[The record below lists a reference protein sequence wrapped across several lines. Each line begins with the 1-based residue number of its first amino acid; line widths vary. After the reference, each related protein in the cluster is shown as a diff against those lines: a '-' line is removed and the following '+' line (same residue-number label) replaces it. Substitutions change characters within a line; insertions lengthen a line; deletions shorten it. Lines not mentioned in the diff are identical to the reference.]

1 MILGNV
7 RQRLLQRLI
16 DDLPRDARVA
26 MCCAG
31 RGLHELLPQMR
42 AMLGG
47 RQIVAVLDDAPAI
60 LAAGAVAGLPV
71 QRIDSASRDDFDAI
85 VITSAY
91 AEDWVAGRLR
101 SFAAAGGAVIRA
113 TNVPANDAVTPAMV
127 ESLIDDPLL
136 SLEDRCAPWLAPL
149 PEKPLWAGLEITTGC
164 NLNCLM
170 CETHSAQRPTGQ
182 IEMEMFQRALD
193 ELEYIGCRML
203 TYHTIGEPTI
213 HRRFADLLRISAE
226 RGFAVW
232 LSTNGMLLD
241 RFFDALRQWPPAVIR
256 WSVDGAT
263 QETYERIRAGGDF
276 AKLLA
281 NMAATRRMIEQHGLP
296 TRMELNATLS
306 ADNLHEAPLFYD
318 VYGPYLDDAR
328 INFSVINSLSAGD
341 RSYYAENRLFGDT
354 PQVPCVPLW
363 QSLYVGYDG
372 QVSAC
377 CRDYHGDLIVG
388 DLRTHTLE
396 EIWRGPE
403 MSSLR
408 SRHEARDFAALPI
421 ACQNC
426 HAAET
431 GQTELLTSYVTALSR
446 RAMKPS
452 REEFARMLDR
462 FVGRLRGL
470 RPDRSAFANGRGLRL
485 PVLASASV

>member
-7 RQRLLQRLI
+7 RQRLLHRLI
-16 DDLPRDARVA
+16 DELPRDARVA
-26 MCCAG
+26 LCCAG
-31 RGLHELLPQMR
+31 RDLHAMLPQLREMLAMR
-42 AMLGG
+42 PL
-47 RQIVAVLDDAPAI
+47 VAVLDDAPAK
-60 LAAGAVAGLPV
+60 LAAGTIAGLPV
-71 QRIDSASRDDFDAI
+71 RPIDSASRDDFDAI
-85 VITSAY
+85 IITSAY
-91 AEDWVAGRLR
+91 AEDWVARRLEP
-101 SFAAAGGAVIRA
+101 FVEVGGIVIRA
-113 TNVPANDAVTPAMV
+113 TNVPANAGVTPEMV
-127 ESLIDDPLL
+127 ESLIDDPQL
-136 SLEDRCAPWLAPL
+136 SLEDRSTPWLEPL
-149 PEKPLWAGLEITTGC
+149 PQKPLWAGLEITTGC

-182 IEMEMFQRALD
+182 MELDLFRRALD
-193 ELEYIGCRML
+193 ELEKIGCRML

-213 HRRFADLLRISAE
+213 HRRFAELLRISAE

-263 QETYERIRAGGDF
+263 RETYERIRAGGDF
-276 AKLLA
+276 SKLLA
-281 NMAATRRMIEQHGLP
+281 NMAAARSMIDKQKLA

-306 ADNLHEAPLFYD
+306 ADNLHEAPLFYE
-318 VYGPYLDDAR
+318 VYGPFLDDAR

-388 DLRTHTLE
+388 DMRTHSLE
-396 EIWRGPE
+396 QIWHGPQ
-403 MSSLR
+403 MTALR
-408 SRHEARDFAALPI
+408 ARHEAREFAALPT

-446 RAMKPS
+446 RRPRAS
-452 REEFARMLDR
+452 REEFARQLDR
-462 FVGRLRGL
+462 FVARLRAL
-470 RPDRSAFANGRGLRL
+470 RPDRTAVSTRSGVRL
-485 PVLASASV
+485 PVLASVGG